1 MRWPFLFFVFFNK
14 ADHTEAPPDP
24 PVPPPGRRFQFQNP
38 LHVNPPPLDF
48 KQSMTRQKKWFWT
61 AFIFRFSARL
71 TETVALAAN
80 FRLTLSAG
88 REKALYSEKKKQKK
102 PPQQP
107 EFDSL
112 ERLWS
117 SLLFQLRLDEE
128 RRLRRLKKSS
138 YLCIIFF
145 LLICTIGLQSD
156 FYCLLFKIKHPLVF
170 YISSRSRSNIVI

>member
-1 MRWPFLFFVFFNK
+1 MRWPFLFFLFFNK

-88 REKALYSEKKKQKK
+88 REKALYSEKKKKK
-102 PPQQP
+102 KTTTTTRVWFIRAPVKLFAFSAPFGWREEAPPFKK
-107 EFDSL
+107 ELISL
-112 ERLWS
+112 YNFFFINLHDWPS
-117 SLLFQLRLDEE
+117 
-128 RRLRRLKKSS
+128 KW
-138 YLCIIFF
+138 F
-145 LLICTIGLQSD
+145 LLPAFQNKTSFTIL
-156 FYCLLFKIKHPLVF
+156 YLK
-170 YISSRSRSNIVI
+170 